1 MTQSSNN
8 DLQTQPTITAAEHAA
23 ATARVEKLARV
34 LDDWV
39 TIPGINYKVGI
50 DSVIGL
56 VPVVGDVTS
65 AVLGA
70 YMVYEGHRL
79 GAPKGTLGKMAGNV
93 GADLLVGLIPGVGDV
108 ADFVFKSNR
117 RNLKLLKAHVD
128 SLAPAPEDPPAG
140 PGRWVVRVIVLGG
153 LAIAGVGLLAWLA

>member
-1 MTQSSNN
+1 MTQIEPDPHKPPRAHPSA
-8 DLQTQPTITAAEHAA
+8 DHATAA
-23 ATARVEKLARV
+23 ARVDKLGRV
-34 LDDWV
+34 LDDWI

-70 YMVYEGHRL
+70 YMVYEGHKL
-79 GAPKGTLGKMAGNV
+79 GAPKKTLGKMAGNV
-93 GADLLVGLIPGVGDV
+93 GVDLLIGLIPGVGDV

-117 RNLKLLKAHVD
+117 RNLKLLNEHVA
-128 SLAPAPEDPPAG
+128 SLAPPPEDPPAG
-140 PGRWVVRVIVLGG
+140 PGRWIVRGLVIGVFVL
-153 LAIAGVGLLAWLA
+153 AGIGAWSLVA